1 MKHISEYFD
10 KYNKMLPST
19 ATLEQR
25 KAFLAS
31 NTSV

>member
-19 ATLEQR
+19 ATPEQR
-25 KAFLAS
+25 KALLAT
-31 NTSV
+31 NTRV